1 MVIKLLQKQ
10 EGKNMDKK
18 EILEGLIK
26 AVKEYNAESAKHFAE
41 ESIKA
46 GIDPAEVIEKGP
58 AKALGEIGEMFGK
71 GELFLPELIA
81 AAEAGQA
88 AIEVLNKEIAKQTK
102 TRKSVGRVLIGTVEG
117 DIHSIGKSIVATML
131 QVAGFEIFDLG
142 VDVPTQVFVEK
153 TKELKPNI
161 VALSALLTTTMVK
174 QKEVI
179 EALSRA
185 KLRDKVKVIIG
196 GAPVTDKWSE
206 EIGADAYGRDA
217 QEGVK
222 NALKLMQKNN

>member
-1 MVIKLLQKQ
+1 
-10 EGKNMDKK
+10 MDKK

-26 AVKEYNAESAKHFAE
+26 AVKEYNVESAKHFAE
-41 ESIKA
+41 ESVKA

-58 AKALGEIGEMFGK
+58 AKALREIGEMFGK

-88 AIEVLNKEIAKQTK
+88 AIEVLNKEIAKQAK

-142 VDVPTQVFVEK
+142 VDVPTQVFIEK
-153 TKELKPNI
+153 TKELKPDI

-179 EALSRA
+179 EALSKA

-222 NALKLMQKNN
+222 NALKLMQKINKQKMESGLIH

>member
-1 MVIKLLQKQ
+1 
-10 EGKNMDKK
+10 MDKK

>member
-1 MVIKLLQKQ
+1 M
-10 EGKNMDKK
+10 KK
-18 EILEGLIK
+18 EEILEGLIK
-26 AVKEYNAESAKHFAE
+26 AVKEYDVESAKRFAE

-46 GIDPAEVIEKGP
+46 SIDPAEVIEKGP
-58 AKALGEIGEMFGK
+58 AKALGEIGEMFGR

-88 AIEVLNKEIAKQTK
+88 AIEILNKEISKQGKTK
-102 TRKSVGRVLIGTVEG
+102 KSVGKVLIGTVEG

-131 QVAGFEIFDLG
+131 QVAGFEIVDLG

-153 TKELKPNI
+153 TKELKPDI
-161 VALSALLTTTMVK
+161 VALSALLTTTMIK
-174 QKEVI
+174 QREVI
-179 EALSRA
+179 EALNKA
-185 KLRDKVKVIIG
+185 KLRNKVKVIIG
-196 GAPVTDKWSE
+196 GAPVTGKWAE

-222 NALKLMQKNN
+222 NAVKLMHVKS

>member
-1 MVIKLLQKQ
+1 MGEEK
-10 EGKNMDKK
+10 
-18 EILEGLIK
+18 ILENLIK
-26 AVKEYNAESAKHFAE
+26 AVKGYDVESARRFAE

-58 AKALGEIGEMFGK
+58 AKALGEVGEMFGK

-88 AIEVLNKEIAKQTK
+88 AIEILNKEIAKQAK

-131 QVAGFEIFDLG
+131 QVAGFEVFDLG
-142 VDVPTQVFVEK
+142 VDVPTRVFVEK

-179 EALSRA
+179 DALIKA
-185 KLRDKVKVIIG
+185 KLRDKVKVLIG
-196 GAPVTDKWSE
+196 GAPVTGKWSE

-217 QEGVK
+217 QEGVE
-222 NALKLMQKNN
+222 NALKLMHKNS